1 MAQRDCGSGAGERDA
16 IRAASAITQHGNIT
30 LDYTPF
36 LEDGGQNLAPRS
48 AWGKRRA
55 ARRIVY
61 RRFGV
66 LAAAIAVPAMAAP
79 QLEAEPEPQV
89 IRFVIPQTIPYQPPA
104 EEPAFASEAQE
115 AAEDPAAG
123 IESTAFPYRP
133 GPSARAFTLS
143 GSFTSRMRAE
153 ECLTMAIYYEAASE
167 GIPGKRAVA
176 QVVMN
181 RVQHPAFPNS
191 VCGVV
196 FQGSERTTGCQFS
209 FTCDGSL
216 ARKPETSVWLR
227 AKRVA
232 SAALGGF
239 VYEPVGLATHY
250 HTHAVNPYWAASLD
264 PVGVVGAHRFYRWK
278 GANGQRAAFSA
289 QHTGYEQGPSFN
301 LGAIRSARIPETISA
316 APVPAMPAP
325 ANSLPP
331 ATQSL
336 NAAPAPADNAGSIAL
351 PGTVLEQHRSSGQ
364 WLREPGTAPR

>member
-1 MAQRDCGSGAGERDA
+1 M
-16 IRAASAITQHGNIT
+16 TQHRTGT

-36 LEDGGQNLAPRS
+36 LDDDGQARAPRS
-48 AWGKRRA
+48 QWGKRRD

-79 QLEAEPEPQV
+79 QIEQAAEPQV
-89 IRFVIPQTIPYQPPA
+89 IRFVIPETIPYEAPA
-104 EEPAFASEAQE
+104 E
-115 AAEDPAAG
+115 AAAGTPGAMAPIEDPALG

-133 GPSARAFTLS
+133 GPAARAFTLS
-143 GSFTSRMRAE
+143 GSFTARMRAE
-153 ECLTMAIYYEAASE
+153 QCLTMAIYYEAASE
-167 GIPGKRAVA
+167 GMPGKRAVA

-196 FQGSERTTGCQFS
+196 FQGSERATGCQFS
-209 FTCDGSL
+209 FTCDGSM
-216 ARKPETSVWLR
+216 ARRPETSVWLR

-289 QHTGYEQGPSFN
+289 SHSGYEQGPSFN
-301 LGAIRSARIPETISA
+301 LGAVRVPASAEPAFAPTPATGTA
-316 APVPAMPAP
+316 APVQPAAQQALSAP
-325 ANSLPP
+325 TRASEL
-331 ATQSL
+331 
-336 NAAPAPADNAGSIAL
+336 AAPAAPAHVAPAPVAL
-351 PGTVLEQHRSSGQ
+351 PGSVLEQHASSGQ
-364 WLREPGTAPR
+364 WLRDPGAPQR

>member
-1 MAQRDCGSGAGERDA
+1 VAQRDCGSGAGERDA
-16 IRAASAITQHGNIT
+16 IRAASAITQPGNFT

-89 IRFVIPQTIPYQPPA
+89 IRFVIPETIPYQPPA
-104 EEPAFASEAQE
+104 EEPPLASEMQE
-115 AAEDPAAG
+115 PAEDPAAG

-133 GPSARAFTLS
+133 CPSARAFTLS

-153 ECLTMAIYYEAASE
+153 ECLIMAIYYEAASE
-167 GIPGKRAVA
+167 GMPGKRAVA

-196 FQGSERTTGCQFS
+196 FQESERTTGCQFS
-209 FTCDGSL
+209 FTCDGSMV
-216 ARKPETSVWLR
+216 RRPQTSLWLR

-250 HTHAVNPYWAASLD
+250 HTHTVNPYWAGRRWS
-264 PVGVVGAHRFYRWK
+264 RWK
-278 GANGQRAAFSA
+278 RFARQVAR
-289 QHTGYEQGPSFN
+289 
-301 LGAIRSARIPETISA
+301 LDKAIISA
-316 APVPAMPAP
+316 ARCP
-325 ANSLPP
+325 N
-331 ATQSL
+331 T
-336 NAAPAPADNAGSIAL
+336 
-351 PGTVLEQHRSSGQ
+351 TR
-364 WLREPGTAPR
+364 